1 MKYRISYIII
11 ILLILFLFILINNNN
26 LINGGILKNTLEYYD
41 IKKYFKCDF
50 VERKDILEQI
60 KNISLSNCLNKCIND
75 INCTCLHYNPYN
87 KICYY
92 KKKKLDITLDDKSL
106 ILDKNYTSY
115 IKKNNI
121 LIIKEIESI

>member
-50 VERKDILEQI
+50 VEGKDILEQI
-60 KNISLSNCLNKCIND
+60 KNK
-75 INCTCLHYNPYN
+75 
-87 KICYY
+87 
-92 KKKKLDITLDDKSL
+92 
-106 ILDKNYTSY
+106 
-115 IKKNNI
+115 
-121 LIIKEIESI
+121 